1 MWTNLLPTLLLL
13 QSIAV
18 QAQLPPTPKS
28 ADFTQI
34 ACPSITQSRTNQISL
49 KDGNGQP
56 LGAAVETCS
65 LVSGPCKVEGFGNIT
80 VGPYTVVHPNAFF
93 GPCTYTDVQME
104 ITFTDGFTTV
114 RQQLFASCQVSPF
127 TCNSNPA
134 TIGEL
139 NEVKISQFPSGFVP
153 ASITL
158 KEYNQNGCPA
168 DQNFSDTISN
178 TAGCV
183 QITTPGVTSVQI
195 VPTPNMPSTCIL
207 TLFADTNCFSPNNPQ
222 LGPIA
227 PGSSPG
233 SCIGPISNQN
243 GTVFEPK
250 AAILKC

>member
-1 MWTNLLPTLLLL
+1 MWTNLLPVLLLL

-18 QAQLPPTPKS
+18 QAQLPTAPKS

-34 ACPSITQSRTNQISL
+34 VCPSITQSRTNQISL
-49 KDGNGQP
+49 KDGNGNP
-56 LGAAVETCS
+56 LGAVVETCS
-65 LVSGPCKVEGFGNIT
+65 LISGPCKVEGFGNIT
-80 VGPYTVVHPNAFF
+80 VGPYTVVHPNAIF
-93 GPCTYTDVQME
+93 GPCTYTNVQME
-104 ITFTDGFTTV
+104 ITATDGFNV
-114 RQQLFASCQVSPF
+114 LRQPLFATCEVSPF
-127 TCNSNPA
+127 TCNSDPP
-134 TIGEL
+134 TIGEVH
-139 NEVKISQFPSGFVP
+139 EVKMTQFPSDVVP
-153 ASITL
+153 TSITL
-158 KEYNQNGCPA
+158 LEYTQNGCPA
-168 DQNFSDTISN
+168 GQSSSDTISN

-195 VPTPNMPSTCIL
+195 VPTPKMQSTCIL